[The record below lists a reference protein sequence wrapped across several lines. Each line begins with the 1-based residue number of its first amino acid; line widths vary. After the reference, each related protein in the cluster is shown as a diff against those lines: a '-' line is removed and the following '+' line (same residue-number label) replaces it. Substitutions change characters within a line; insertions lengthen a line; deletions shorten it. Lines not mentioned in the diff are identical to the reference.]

1 MTAAGIHCA
10 AAGKTPMISGF
21 ATAEGKLRPL
31 TDLPAEAASAVWID
45 IVRPTPEEEAALEKA
60 LRLAIPTREEMQEIE
75 VSSRL
80 YVEDGATFMTAMIIS
95 HTDADDAVI
104 SPVTFALAG
113 GRLLT
118 IRYEEPRVFPSFA
131 ARCQKSVLGGA
142 TAETI
147 LVGLLEA
154 IVDRLADVLER
165 VTIDTDR
172 LSREIF
178 REASAKPTSSRDYQ
192 RVIVELGRKGDLN
205 SKIRESLVTLERLF
219 GFTILHAD
227 EGAGAPENGKKA
239 DKEVKARLKTL
250 SRDAH
255 SLTEHVTYLTQKIT
269 FLLEATL
276 GMINI
281 EQNAI
286 IKTFSVA
293 AVAFLPPTLI
303 ASIYGMNFDFMPE
316 LDWPWGY
323 PFAIALM
330 LLSAVLPLLYFKRK
344 GWL

>member
-1 MTAAGIHCA
+1 
-10 AAGKTPMISGF
+10 MISGF
-21 ATAEGKLRPL
+21 AAAEGKLRPL
-31 TDLPAEAASAVWID
+31 DDALSGAAGAVWLD
-45 IVRPTPEEEAALEKA
+45 ILRPTPEEEAALEKA
-60 LRLAIPTREEMQEIE
+60 LQLEIPTREEMQEIE

-80 YVEDGATFMTAMIIS
+80 YVDDGAIFMTAMILS
-95 HTDADDAVI
+95 HTDGDDVVI

-113 GRLLT
+113 RRLLT
-118 IRYEEPRVFPSFA
+118 IRYEEPRVFSSFA
-131 ARCQKSVLGGA
+131 TRCQKSIYGGA

-147 LVGLLEA
+147 FVGLLEA

-165 VTIDTDR
+165 VAVDTDK

-178 REASAKPTSSRDYQ
+178 REAGPKPTRSRDYQ
-192 RVIVELGRKGDLN
+192 RFIIELGKKGDLG

-219 GFTILHAD
+219 GFAILHAD
-227 EGAGAPENGKKA
+227 QRPPEAENAKKA
-239 DKEVKARLKTL
+239 DKEIKARLKTL

-255 SLTEHVTYLTQKIT
+255 SLTEHVTYVSQKIT

-303 ASIYGMNFDFMPE
+303 ASLYGMNFKFMPE
-316 LDWPWGY
+316 LSWPWGY

-330 LLSAVLPLLYFKRK
+330 LLSAVLPLLYFKGK